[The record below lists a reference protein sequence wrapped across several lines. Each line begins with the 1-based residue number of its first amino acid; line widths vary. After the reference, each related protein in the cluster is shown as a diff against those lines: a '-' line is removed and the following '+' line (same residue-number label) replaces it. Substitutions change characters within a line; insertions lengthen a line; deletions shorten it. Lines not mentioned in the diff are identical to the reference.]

1 LTRREELVRELARR
15 RERGVVSVEF
25 LIVSA
30 PFFIVL
36 MGVMQYALAAV
47 ARVSVEYSA
56 FAAARAAVVW
66 LPREE
71 AGTGG
76 DPSTAA
82 AFPLIPLSPAVDH
95 GKVSV
100 SEYLGNSQIMSQLV
114 ARAGYARQATVVD
127 ITPEHPGWNDDVT
140 VQVAYLY
147 SCKVPIGKQIMCRR
161 FADLPSDM
169 RGRFS
174 GAFPGWYLVMRASH
188 TLTNQ
193 GRPS

>member
-1 LTRREELVRELARR
+1 VRKRARR

-25 LIVSA
+25 LIASA
-30 PFFIVL
+30 PFFVVL
-36 MGVMQYALAAV
+36 MGVMQYALASV
-47 ARVSVEYSA
+47 ARVSVEYAA
-56 FAAARAAVVW
+56 FSAARAAVVW

-71 AGTGG
+71 EGTGG

-82 AFPLIPLSPAVDH
+82 AFPLIPLSPEVDH

-100 SEYLGNSQIMSQLV
+100 ADYLGKSQIMSQLD
-114 ARAGYARQATVVD
+114 ARASYARQATVVD
-127 ITPEHPGWNDDVT
+127 ITPQNPGWNDDVT
-140 VQVAYLY
+140 VEVAYLY

-161 FADLPSDM
+161 FGDLPSDM
-169 RGRFS
+169 KGRFS
-174 GAFPGWYLVMRASH
+174 GSYPGWYLLLRAKH

>member
-1 LTRREELVRELARR
+1 MRDRVRR
-15 RERGVVSVEF
+15 RGRGVVSVEF
-25 LIVSA
+25 LIASA
-30 PFFIVL
+30 PFFVVL
-36 MGVMQYALAAV
+36 MGVMQYAMASL
-47 ARVSVEYSA
+47 ARVSVEYAA

-71 AGTGG
+71 PGTGG

-82 AFPLIPLSPAVDH
+82 AYPLIPVSPAVDH

-100 SEYLGNSQIMSQLV
+100 AEYLGNSQIMSQLD
-114 ARAGYARQATVVD
+114 ARAGYARGATVVD
-127 ITPEHPGWNDDVT
+127 VSPEHPGWNDDVT
-140 VQVAYLY
+140 VEVSYLY
-147 SCKVPIGKQIMCRR
+147 SCKIPIGKQIMCHR
-161 FADLPSDM
+161 FGDLPAAA

-174 GAFPGWYLVMRASH
+174 GAYPGWYLLMRATH

>member
-1 LTRREELVRELARR
+1 MRNRARR
-15 RERGVVSVEF
+15 RQRGVVSVEF
-25 LIVSA
+25 LIASA
-30 PFFIVL
+30 PFFVVL
-36 MGVMQYALAAV
+36 MGVMQYALASM
-47 ARVSVEYSA
+47 ARVAVEYAA
-56 FAAARAAVVW
+56 FSAARAAVVW

-82 AFPLIPLSPAVDH
+82 AFPLIPLSPEVDH

-100 SEYLGNSQIMSQLV
+100 GDYLGNGRIASQV
-114 ARAGYARQATVVD
+114 AARATYARQSTVVD
-127 ITPEHPGWNDDVT
+127 ITPQHPGWNDDVT
-140 VQVAYLY
+140 VEVAYLY

-161 FADLPSDM
+161 FGDLPSQA

-174 GAFPGWYLVMRASH
+174 GSFPGWYLLLRARH